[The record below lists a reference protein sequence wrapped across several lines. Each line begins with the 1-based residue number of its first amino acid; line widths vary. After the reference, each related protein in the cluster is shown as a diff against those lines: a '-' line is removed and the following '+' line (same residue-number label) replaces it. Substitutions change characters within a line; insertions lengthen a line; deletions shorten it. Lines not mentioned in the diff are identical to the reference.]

1 MPWGVLEHI
10 WTQSE
15 LSHSGLKFTK
25 NAIGLSV
32 VGGKGVYLVVCGNS
46 LEKPW
51 FEWQLEAVWS
61 LNAKQSGQQ
70 VLPWSRTSVSTKVLL
85 HKHRVII
92 SNEVGYI
99 QISLMRT
106 CVFKKV
112 WKTSKIYDGNRYLGN
127 LLQIHFFPSEM
138 LLESEALLCSF
149 LSLNLMGNTFFGQN
163 FGLLCPKSHLTF
175 SMADADHSTLSGS
188 VNFIFSI
195 PFPWHQKPTMQ
206 RNFSKMDSYGSFV
219 LWSLMLIFSIIK
231 WVWKPILKQQ
241 NQLIFLKSFRYNG
254 YYWRIL
260 TS

>member
-10 WTQSE
+10 WSQSE

-32 VGGKGVYLVVCGNS
+32 VGGKGVYSVVCGNS

-70 VLPWSRTSVSTKVLL
+70 ILPWSRTSVSTKVLL

-149 LSLNLMGNTFFGQN
+149 LSLNLMGNTFFVRILVY
-163 FGLLCPKSHLTF
+163 FVLKAISH
-175 SMADADHSTLSGS
+175 
-188 VNFIFSI
+188 
-195 PFPWHQKPTMQ
+195 FPWQMQ
-206 RNFSKMDSYGSFV
+206 ITLPFQGLWISSFP
-219 LWSLMLIFSIIK
+219 SLFHDIRGQPCKEISLK
-231 WVWKPILKQQ
+231 WIHMVALY
-241 NQLIFLKSFRYNG
+241 FEV
-254 YYWRIL
+254 
-260 TS
+260 